1 MLYAR
6 FAGETGTGDDVVIA
20 VTIPAR
26 PQTPV
31 ISRADV
37 TFGAA
42 ALTVVGTAD
51 VAYNYAKGQDT
62 PLASTA
68 VTCATDGQL
77 ITFSGLDSQTTYRI
91 YARVPASNE
100 AKRFH
105 SEQIYFEGAT
115 LAAGVLTT
123 TVLAPAGMAAE
134 QSYDLATVIERLGLT
149 GYTLPKTL
157 SSSQPEIVSD
167 AFGDGSVL
175 KLTPTGKAGT
185 AALTG
190 TNASITLEVLS
201 NVVGGRGDGSGYGLR
216 R

>member
-1 MLYAR
+1 M
-6 FAGETGTGDDVVIA
+6 
-20 VTIPAR
+20 
-26 PQTPV
+26 
-31 ISRADV
+31 
-37 TFGAA
+37 
-42 ALTVVGTAD
+42 
-51 VAYNYAKGQDT
+51 
-62 PLASTA
+62 ASTA